1 MSGMA
6 CFIIGLWWYS
16 VHYFILYLHSSRRR
30 SILLIDTY
38 RAQGHLN
45 AENFVVMS
53 VGKYIRIDG
62 HLSIVHL
69 SIVYIFSYICIHIVY
84 VSVCKYI
91 RIDGRCS

>member
-1 MSGMA
+1 MA

-30 SILLIDTY
+30 SIPLIDTY

-84 VSVCKYI
+84 RVCKYI

>member
-1 MSGMA
+1 MA

-16 VHYFILYLHSSRRR
+16 VHYSILYLHSSRRR

-69 SIVYIFSYICIHIVY
+69 SIVYIFSYICIHMVY
-84 VSVCKYI
+84 ILVCKYI

>member
-1 MSGMA
+1 MA

-30 SILLIDTY
+30 PILLIDTY

-69 SIVYIFSYICIHIVY
+69 SIVYIFSYICIHMVY
-84 VSVCKYI
+84 ILVCKYI

>member
-1 MSGMA
+1 MA

-38 RAQGHLN
+38 RAQGHLD
-45 AENFVVMS
+45 AENFVVLS

-69 SIVYIFSYICIHIVY
+69 SIVYIFSYICIHMVY
-84 VSVCKYI
+84 ILVCKYI

>member
-1 MSGMA
+1 MA
-6 CFIIGLWWYS
+6 CSIIGLWWYS
-16 VHYFILYLHSSRRR
+16 VHYSVLYLHSSRRR
-30 SILLIDTY
+30 PILLIDTY

-69 SIVYIFSYICIHIVY
+69 PIVYIYFPTYVHIRDLYLSDLNLIVA
-84 VSVCKYI
+84 S
-91 RIDGRCS
+91 

>member
-1 MSGMA
+1 MA

-16 VHYFILYLHSSRRR
+16 VHYSIPYLHSSRRR
-30 SILLIDTY
+30 PILLIDTY

>member
-1 MSGMA
+1 MA
-6 CFIIGLWWYS
+6 CLIIGLWWYS

-30 SILLIDTY
+30 PILLIDTY

-69 SIVYIFSYICIHIVY
+69 SIVYIFSYICIHIVF

>member
-1 MSGMA
+1 MA

-30 SILLIDTY
+30 PILLIDTY

-45 AENFVVMS
+45 AENSVVMS
-53 VGKYIRIDG
+53 VDKYIRIDG

>member
-1 MSGMA
+1 MWGMA

-30 SILLIDTY
+30 PILLIDTY
-38 RAQGHLN
+38 WAQGHLN
-45 AENFVVMS
+45 AENLVVMS

-91 RIDGRCS
+91 RIDGRRS

>member
-1 MSGMA
+1 MA

-16 VHYFILYLHSSRRR
+16 VHYSILHLHSSRRR

>member
-1 MSGMA
+1 M
-6 CFIIGLWWYS
+6 
-16 VHYFILYLHSSRRR
+16 
-30 SILLIDTY
+30 LLIDTY

-69 SIVYIFSYICIHIVY
+69 SIVYIFSYICIHMVY
-84 VSVCKYI
+84 ILVCKYI

>member
-1 MSGMA
+1 MA

-30 SILLIDTY
+30 PILLIDTY

-69 SIVYIFSYICIHIVY
+69 SIVYIFSYICIHIVC

>member
-1 MSGMA
+1 MH
-6 CFIIGLWWYS
+6 YS
-16 VHYFILYLHSSRRR
+16 ILYLHSSRRR
-30 SILLIDTY
+30 SILLIDTC

-45 AENFVVMS
+45 AENLVVMS

>member
-1 MSGMA
+1 MA

-16 VHYFILYLHSSRRR
+16 VHYSILYLHSSRRR
-30 SILLIDTY
+30 PILLIDTY

-45 AENFVVMS
+45 AENLVVMS

>member
-1 MSGMA
+1 MA
-6 CFIIGLWWYS
+6 VFFIGLWWYS
-16 VHYFILYLHSSRRR
+16 VHYSILYLHSSRRR

-69 SIVYIFSYICIHIVY
+69 SIVYIFSYMCIHIVY

>member
-16 VHYFILYLHSSRRR
+16 VHYSILYLHSSRRR
-30 SILLIDTY
+30 PILLIDTY
-38 RAQGHLN
+38 RAQGYLN
-45 AENFVVMS
+45 AENFMVMS

-62 HLSIVHL
+62 PLSIVHL

>member
-1 MSGMA
+1 
-6 CFIIGLWWYS
+6 
-16 VHYFILYLHSSRRR
+16 
-30 SILLIDTY
+30 LIDTY

-69 SIVYIFSYICIHIVY
+69 PIVYIFSYICIHMVY
-84 VSVCKYI
+84 ILVCKYI

>member
-1 MSGMA
+1 MA

-30 SILLIDTY
+30 PTLLIDTY
-38 RAQGHLN
+38 RAQGHLS

-69 SIVYIFSYICIHIVY
+69 SIVYIFSNMCIHIVY

>member
-16 VHYFILYLHSSRRR
+16 VHYSVLYLHSSRRS

>member
-1 MSGMA
+1 
-6 CFIIGLWWYS
+6 
-16 VHYFILYLHSSRRR
+16 
-30 SILLIDTY
+30 LIDTY

-45 AENFVVMS
+45 AENSVVMS
-53 VGKYIRIDG
+53 VDKYIRIDG

-84 VSVCKYI
+84 ASVCKYI

>member
-1 MSGMA
+1 MA
-6 CFIIGLWWYS
+6 VFFIGLWWHL
-16 VHYFILYLHSSRRR
+16 VHYSILYLHSSRRR

-84 VSVCKYI
+84 ILVCKYI

>member
-16 VHYFILYLHSSRRR
+16 VHYSVLYLHSSRRR

-91 RIDGRCS
+91 RIDGHCP

>member
-1 MSGMA
+1 MA
-6 CFIIGLWWYS
+6 VSSIGLWWYS
-16 VHYFILYLHSSRRR
+16 VHYSILYLHSSRRR

-45 AENFVVMS
+45 VENFVVIS

-69 SIVYIFSYICIHIVY
+69 PIVYIFSYICVHIVY
-84 VSVCKYI
+84 RLV
-91 RIDGRCS
+91 

>member
-1 MSGMA
+1 
-6 CFIIGLWWYS
+6 
-16 VHYFILYLHSSRRR
+16 
-30 SILLIDTY
+30 LIDTY

-84 VSVCKYI
+84 ILVCKYRWTLFI
-91 RIDGRCS
+91 VYIFAYICTYVICVSVT

>member
-1 MSGMA
+1 MA
-6 CFIIGLWWYS
+6 VFFIGLWWYS
-16 VHYFILYLHSSRRR
+16 VHYSILYLHSSRRR

>member
-1 MSGMA
+1 MA

-16 VHYFILYLHSSRRR
+16 IHYFILYLHSSRRR
-30 SILLIDTY
+30 PILLIDTY

-69 SIVYIFSYICIHIVY
+69 SIVYIFSYICIHMVY
-84 VSVCKYI
+84 ILVCKYI

>member
-1 MSGMA
+1 MA

-30 SILLIDTY
+30 PILLIDTY
-38 RAQGHLN
+38 RAQEHLN
-45 AENFVVMS
+45 AENLVVMS

-69 SIVYIFSYICIHIVY
+69 PIVYIFSYICIQMVY
-84 VSVCKYI
+84 ILVCKYI

>member
-1 MSGMA
+1 MA

-16 VHYFILYLHSSRRR
+16 VHYFILHLHSSRQRF
-30 SILLIDTY
+30 ILLIDTY
-38 RAQGHLN
+38 RAQGHLH
-45 AENFVVMS
+45 AENSVVMS

-69 SIVYIFSYICIHIVY
+69 PIVYIFSYICIHIVF

>member
-1 MSGMA
+1 MA

-30 SILLIDTY
+30 PILLIDTY

-69 SIVYIFSYICIHIVY
+69 PIVYIFSYICIHIVY
-84 VSVCKYI
+84 RLVCKYI

>member
-1 MSGMA
+1 
-6 CFIIGLWWYS
+6 
-16 VHYFILYLHSSRRR
+16 
-30 SILLIDTY
+30 LIDTY
-38 RAQGHLN
+38 RAQGHLI

-69 SIVYIFSYICIHIVY
+69 SIVYILSYICIHMVY
-84 VSVCKYI
+84 ILVCKYI